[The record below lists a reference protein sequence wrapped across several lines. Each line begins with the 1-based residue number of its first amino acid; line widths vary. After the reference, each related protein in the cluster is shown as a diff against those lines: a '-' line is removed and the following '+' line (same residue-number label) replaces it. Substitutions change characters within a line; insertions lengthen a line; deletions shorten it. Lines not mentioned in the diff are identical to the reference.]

1 MIEAQRE
8 NLSINKLIAEKKEI
22 IFAEGDMIVPDSKPD
37 ILNTISTS
45 GVVSIYKKEI
55 QSEKVRLDG
64 TVNAYIM
71 YMPDGADD
79 TVRGLN
85 TSVDFSENLNIPNC
99 QEGMEAISNIK
110 IKSIE
115 AKVINGRKIGIKAT
129 LEVNLKIYSNEE
141 VEIINE
147 IQNEEDVQILK
158 EDLKLNS
165 LVGTGT
171 TKIYAKDNIQ
181 IDSMDNLAEI
191 LQAQVCLVDKDI
203 KISYNKVLTK
213 AEAEIKI
220 MYLTEDNR
228 INVVTYKIPVV
239 GFIDIADVSE
249 ENICDVNYEIK
260 NIIIKPNS
268 QDEHSIYVE
277 IEIEVTCCA
286 YEEKQINLIQDMYSP
301 TQNLT
306 FEKKQITTMT
316 SKQNVT
322 NVKQIREKINLN
334 DIQGLNLLDVETVP
348 TIINENKINTKIMY
362 EAELNMKFIFEN
374 SQKQI
379 NIKDAKIPFEYTIEN
394 LQNGE
399 MLNTNCDMGIKSQD
413 FIIQDGG
420 DINCNIDVQADTSMY
435 RTANLNM
442 IDSIQED
449 GEREEQDYSLVIYI
463 VKKGDTLWNIRKKLM
478 NSKIYSRPRIK
489 IPPIFSNNIGD
500 KNLKRKQKIVKIF
513 IIMVI
518 AFSTVKIVLDAI
530 LPIFD
535 TLCKDKAKS
544 IATIISNEE
553 ATNVMKEH
561 TYDELF
567 TLEKDKDGNITMIKS
582 NIIAINEIISDV
594 AVKIQNTINQRG
606 RENIEIALGS
616 FTGFKLLSGKG
627 PGVPIK
633 ISSIGNV
640 ETDLRSEFSEK
651 GINQTLHRVY
661 LQVDCEVSILTP
673 YNSITEKVSNQVLLI
688 ENVIV
693 GKIPST
699 YYNLEG
705 FDSNSALE
713 IIE

>member
-1 MIEAQRE
+1 
-8 NLSINKLIAEKKEI
+8 
-22 IFAEGDMIVPDSKPD
+22 MIVPDSKPD

-449 GEREEQDYSLVIYI
+449 GEREEQGL
-463 VKKGDTLWNIRKKLM
+463 
-478 NSKIYSRPRIK
+478 
-489 IPPIFSNNIGD
+489 
-500 KNLKRKQKIVKIF
+500 
-513 IIMVI
+513 
-518 AFSTVKIVLDAI
+518 
-530 LPIFD
+530 
-535 TLCKDKAKS
+535 
-544 IATIISNEE
+544 
-553 ATNVMKEH
+553 
-561 TYDELF
+561 
-567 TLEKDKDGNITMIKS
+567 
-582 NIIAINEIISDV
+582 
-594 AVKIQNTINQRG
+594 
-606 RENIEIALGS
+606 
-616 FTGFKLLSGKG
+616 
-627 PGVPIK
+627 
-633 ISSIGNV
+633 
-640 ETDLRSEFSEK
+640 
-651 GINQTLHRVY
+651 
-661 LQVDCEVSILTP
+661 
-673 YNSITEKVSNQVLLI
+673 
-688 ENVIV
+688 
-693 GKIPST
+693 
-699 YYNLEG
+699 
-705 FDSNSALE
+705 
-713 IIE
+713 